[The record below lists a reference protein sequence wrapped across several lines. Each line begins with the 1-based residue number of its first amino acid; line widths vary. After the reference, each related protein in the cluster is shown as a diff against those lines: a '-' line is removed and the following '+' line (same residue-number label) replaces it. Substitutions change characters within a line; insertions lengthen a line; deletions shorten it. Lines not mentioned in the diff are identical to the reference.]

1 MSASGCLVYHEA
13 ARFLIIVNFM
23 FTGSNIRHTAM
34 VCEVS
39 VLLNNA
45 LKTSTQILSR
55 LVHKKPYA
63 CQNIYHLLNKSP
75 AKLSFITTALELM
88 AVQVLC

>member
-55 LVHKKPYA
+55 LVFGTQKTLWIPKHIP
-63 CQNIYHLLNKSP
+63 
-75 AKLSFITTALELM
+75 FIE
-88 AVQVLC
+88 